1 VTVEDNGIGI
11 SAAYLPHIFERFY
24 RADPSRSHLE
34 GLHQARLSVE
44 SRESA
49 GSTFRIVFPASAA
62 DSSSAWAPGSE
73 DRAARMAARE

>member
-1 VTVEDNGIGI
+1 VEGSGLGLAIAKWI
-11 SAAYLPHIFERFY
+11 
-24 RADPSRSHLE
+24 ADM
-34 GLHQARLSVE
+34 HQARLSVE